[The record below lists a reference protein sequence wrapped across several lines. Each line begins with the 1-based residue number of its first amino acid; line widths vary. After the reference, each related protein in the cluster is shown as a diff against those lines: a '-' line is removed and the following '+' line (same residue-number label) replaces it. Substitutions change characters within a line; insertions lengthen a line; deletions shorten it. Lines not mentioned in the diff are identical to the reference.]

1 MIIVHPFENACRY
14 TAAVNFVNS
23 DNVRNRRQR
32 QKGYA
37 VAEENDIEK
46 QWFQW
51 FTATYGGSVRKIVC
65 SRVKNPAWT
74 DDIIQEVYCRVWTYG
89 ERMRRM
95 EKRAMEGYLK
105 DILRSSIADY
115 FADRNSKLILK
126 SDITPL
132 QTKDLSREYCPVE
145 NHIIFQDDL
154 KILGVVTEKYRKILV
169 LRILYNMSYK
179 DIGAVLGI
187 RETTARKRYE
197 RGIKKLSVKA
207 QEIFPT

>member
-1 MIIVHPFENACRY
+1 
-14 TAAVNFVNS
+14 
-23 DNVRNRRQR
+23 
-32 QKGYA
+32 
-37 VAEENDIEK
+37 
-46 QWFQW
+46 
-51 FTATYGGSVRKIVC
+51 
-65 SRVKNPAWT
+65 
-74 DDIIQEVYCRVWTYG
+74 
-89 ERMRRM
+89 
-95 EKRAMEGYLK
+95 MEGYLK